1 MGTLDKSTIENT
13 TVNIPNLVLESN
25 HETPKKNVIL
35 SSHFHSRK
43 SSSLQNLN
51 NRKNLK
57 PHIPLLINRNMQSK
71 YQDKKKVDLKCSN
84 IRYLNSMSFEQSI
97 CENHSRPRSKASSAS
112 NKKRSNEQE
121 SNEDSLEWLILNV
134 SSLSYNGFEVHDP
147 VSSMLSHFDTYVPL
161 DSERNHRYCYNR
173 L

>member
-1 MGTLDKSTIENT
+1 
-13 TVNIPNLVLESN
+13 
-25 HETPKKNVIL
+25 
-35 SSHFHSRK
+35 
-43 SSSLQNLN
+43 
-51 NRKNLK
+51 
-57 PHIPLLINRNMQSK
+57 
-71 YQDKKKVDLKCSN
+71 
-84 IRYLNSMSFEQSI
+84 MSFEESI
-97 CENHSRPRSKASSAS
+97 YENHSRPKIKASSAS
-112 NKKRSNEQE
+112 NQKPSNEQG